1 LQGSFLGKY
10 NIPKARSKRPST
22 REETPVSISAYEQRL
37 QVLEAAVADLRSQQP
52 ARDAGRTSEPTDN
65 VMPNVEQPL
74 IPAVPP
80 KHRSRFR
87 ARLSRVQPGS
97 RSLGLSDA
105 EWVALNIGE
114 ADE

>member
-1 LQGSFLGKY
+1 M
-10 NIPKARSKRPST
+10 
-22 REETPVSISAYEQRL
+22 SIATHEQRL

-52 ARDAGRTSEPTDN
+52 AHDAGRTGEPTDG

-80 KHRSRFR
+80 KHRSRLR
-87 ARLSRVQPGS
+87 GKLSCVHPGP
-97 RSLGLSDA
+97 RSFGLSQA